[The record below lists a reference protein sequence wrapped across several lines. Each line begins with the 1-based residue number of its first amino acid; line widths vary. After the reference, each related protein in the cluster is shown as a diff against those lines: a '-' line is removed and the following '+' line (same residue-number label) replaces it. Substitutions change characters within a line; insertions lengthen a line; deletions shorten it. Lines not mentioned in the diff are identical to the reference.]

1 MIGKMNHVSVF
12 VLNQE
17 SAHEFYVNKLGFTL
31 HTDAELQPGMRWLT
45 VCPPGQPDFELALL
59 PVREGMMMFKGDMV
73 DKMREL
79 IQSGTFGFG
88 VFECDDLDKT
98 YGELLDKGVHFNK
111 PPTREQYAYQA
122 IFTDDSG
129 NWFALSEKP
138 KT

>member
-1 MIGKMNHVSVF
+1 MINKMNHISVF

-17 SAHEFYVNKLGFTL
+17 SAHDFYVNKLGFTV
-31 HTDAELQPGMRWLT
+31 HTDAEFAPGMRWLT
-45 VCPPGQPDFELALL
+45 VCPPGQLGFELALL
-59 PVREGMMMFKGDMV
+59 PVKEGMMMFKGDAV

-79 IQSGTFGFG
+79 IQAGTFGFG

-98 YGELLDKGVHFNK
+98 YGELLDKGVRFNK
-111 PPTREQYAYQA
+111 PPTKEPYAYQA

-138 KT
+138 KA